1 MSYVKGQCDL
11 ELLCEGKDCFA
22 NSGEVIKMLDADQR
36 SLSCVSVGRYSKIP
50 LVVSI

>member
-22 NSGEVIKMLDADQR
+22 NSGEIIKN
-36 SLSCVSVGRYSKIP
+36 VGC
-50 LVVSI
+50 